1 VTGERIVALRST
13 MAERPDG
20 VIAGRYRLAGLLGS
34 GGSASV
40 FEAQDLVSDAS
51 VALKILHPH
60 LSDSEATRT
69 AFLAEAEVA
78 ATVHHANIVAVLAS
92 GQQAT
97 GDHPIAWIAFER
109 APGMTLAEH
118 VLANGP
124 LPLAS
129 ALAVVS
135 GILLATE
142 AAHLTGLVHRDV
154 APGNVMVAADERG
167 RIDVNTVRLID
178 FGLSAVAGRSA
189 VAGTLGGS
197 AEARPEKSRGVLGSV
212 HFMSPEQ
219 ALGSPVDERGD
230 IYQAGAVL
238 FFALTG
244 RPPFPRDSA
253 SAVMRAHIQAPPPVP
268 SVLQPGVPRS
278 VDRIVVTAMHKTPS
292 DRFSSSADMQSAV
305 LDAMTETVATPEF
318 DRTRRIG
325 PVPAVHDVTT
335 LYRKPRLRVTGTAT
349 SLTSIDSSPP
359 GARVSVVRRHS
370 GAWWG
375 AAGIAA
381 VIAIAWVLAAG
392 GAPRSSVAGIRPI
405 VSTPVPAPSA
415 PQASPSSRP
424 IVAPP
429 TAVAVPDA
437 TAMTLTDARI
447 AVLNAGLVVGEV
459 GTMDGPRA
467 AGSVVA
473 MSPQPGSS
481 VPHGSAVSITVASG
495 SNAVPR
501 VVGLSPADAVILLA
515 SAGFLPSLVFQTET
529 EHRAGTVLGSDPQ
542 ENSVITVGR
551 PVDVIVA
558 MQPAPEVT
566 QTSSPSPTSGVR
578 P

>member
-1 VTGERIVALRST
+1 VTGERIVALRAT
-13 MAERPDG
+13 VAERPDG

-40 FEAQDLVSDAS
+40 FEAQDLVTGAS

-60 LSDSEATRT
+60 LSDSEAART
-69 AFLAEAEVA
+69 AFLAEAEVT

-97 GDHPIAWIAFER
+97 VDRPIAWIAFER
-109 APGMTLAEH
+109 VAGMTLAEH

-129 ALAVVS
+129 ALAVAS

-142 AAHLTGLVHRDV
+142 AAHLIGLVHRDV
-154 APGNVMVAADERG
+154 APGNVMVVADEGG

-178 FGLSAVAGRSA
+178 FGLSDVAGRAA
-189 VAGTLGGS
+189 VAGS
-197 AEARPEKSRGVLGSV
+197 AEARPEKSGGVLGSV

-230 IYQAGAVL
+230 IYQTGAVL

-292 DRFSSSADMQSAV
+292 DRFRSSADMQSAV
-305 LDAMTETVATPEF
+305 LDAMTEIVATLEF
-318 DRTRRIG
+318 DRTSRIG
-325 PVPAVHDVTT
+325 SVPAVHDVTT
-335 LYRKPRLRVTGTAT
+335 LYRKPRGRVTGPAT

-359 GARVSVVRRHS
+359 ASRVSVVRRHV

-375 AAGIAA
+375 AAGLIA
-381 VIAIAWVLAAG
+381 VIAIAWMLAASG
-392 GAPRSSVAGIRPI
+392 PPRSAVPEIRPI
-405 VSTPVPAPSA
+405 VSTPSTAPPAPR
-415 PQASPSSRP
+415 ASPSSRP
-424 IVAPP
+424 IIAPP
-429 TAVAVPDA
+429 TMAAVPDA
-437 TAMTLTDARI
+437 TTMTLTDARM

-467 AGSVVA
+467 AGSIVA

-501 VVGLSPADAVILLA
+501 VVGLSPADAVALLA
-515 SAGFLPSLVFQTET
+515 SAGFLPSPVFRTET

-542 ENSVITVGR
+542 ENSVIPVGS

-558 MQPAPEVT
+558 MQPAPEIT
-566 QTSSPSPTSGVR
+566 QTPSPSPTSEVG